1 MEVAEEMLSKGFEQV
16 VERSHED
23 IIFVDSD
30 GYVTP
35 VDSDAKETLMLNLL
49 IGATIMPRLQNYL
62 IQLSPLGLDQ
72 PVMDLK

>member
-35 VDSDAKETLMLNLL
+35 VDSDAKETLMLNLF
-49 IGATIMPRLQNYL
+49 IGLLAT
-62 IQLSPLGLDQ
+62 
-72 PVMDLK
+72 